1 MNEEVI
7 RNVVENVLKRLGGGA
22 VEEVRGADERTLTPV
37 DYFAPWTGEV
47 FAASMAP
54 RAAVAHPSQEQFSIG
69 EAAEKASAV
78 RELVEFL
85 ESEKCTIEKGKT
97 CDHCGSCR
105 TLGF

>member
-7 RNVVENVLKRLGGGA
+7 RNVVENVLKRLGRSA
-22 VEEVRGADERTLTPV
+22 VEVVKAADERTPAPV

-47 FAASMAP
+47 FAASTAP
-54 RAAVAHPSQEQFSIG
+54 RTAAAHPSQEQFSIG

-85 ESEKCTIEKGKT
+85 ESEKCSIEKGKS

>member
-7 RNVVENVLKRLGGGA
+7 RNVVANVLKRLGGSA
-22 VEEVRGADERTLTPV
+22 SEESRSAEERTPAPV
-37 DYFAPWTGEV
+37 DYFAPWTGEI
-47 FAASMAP
+47 FAGS
-54 RAAVAHPSQEQFSIG
+54 AATKEPAAHPSQEQFSIG

-85 ESEKCTIEKGKT
+85 ESEKCTIEKGKA